1 VDTHDSIKDY
11 YLFSR
16 PPMVDIPI
24 TEPLPKR
31 YKRLRQISEQTK
43 KEGTQS
49 INEKC
54 ACGSGLKFK
63 KCCLNK

>member
-1 VDTHDSIKDY
+1 MDTHDSIKDY
-11 YLFSR
+11 FLFAA
-16 PPMVDIPI
+16 PPMLDIAN
-24 TEPLPKR
+24 TEPRPKK

-43 KEGTQS
+43 NEGAQPR
-49 INEKC
+49 NESC